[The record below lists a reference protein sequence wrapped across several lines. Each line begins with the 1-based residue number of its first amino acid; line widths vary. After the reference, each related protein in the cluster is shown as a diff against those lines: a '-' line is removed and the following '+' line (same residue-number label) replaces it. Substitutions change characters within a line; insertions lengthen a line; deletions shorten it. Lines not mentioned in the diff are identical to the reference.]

1 LNGLLAANDP
11 KPVRKT
17 GEVLSNSPFLLVG
30 DHAGRAMPAAL
41 QGLGLPESE
50 RRRHIAVDI
59 GVRELGLALST
70 SLDAPFL
77 HQAYS
82 RLVIDCNRDPAHA
95 ESIPSSSDG
104 TPIPGNA
111 GLRPANRQA
120 RIKDIFQP
128 YHQAIAAALDVR
140 AAVGRETILVS
151 LHSFTPQ
158 MNRYARPW
166 HVGVLHDGRRDE
178 FALSVLA
185 RLRGQTS
192 WVIGDNEPYRMDQ
205 TDYTVP
211 HHAYPRGLRY
221 LELEVRQDLMEPE
234 VHGGVDKVA
243 ALIATALAGAA

>member
-1 LNGLLAANDP
+1 LNGLLAPNDP

-17 GEVLSNSPFLLVG
+17 GDVLSSSPFLLVG
-30 DHAGRAMPAAL
+30 DHAGRAIPATL

-59 GVRELGLALST
+59 GVRELGQALS
-70 SLDAPFL
+70 SLLNAPFL

-95 ESIPSSSDG
+95 ESIASRSDG

-111 GLRPANRQA
+111 ELHPTTRDA
-120 RIKDIFQP
+120 RIRDIFEP
-128 YHQAIAAALDVR
+128 YHQAIAAALDAR
-140 AAVGRETILVS
+140 AAAGQETILVS

-158 MNRYARPW
+158 INGCARPW
-166 HVGVLHDGRRDE
+166 HIGVLHDGRRDD

-185 RLRGQTS
+185 LLRRQSGWAT
-192 WVIGDNEPYRMDQ
+192 GDNEPYRMDQ

-221 LELEVRQDLMEPE
+221 LELEVRQDLIEPE
-234 VHGGVDKVA
+234 VQASVDKVA
-243 ALIATALAGAA
+243 ARIATALVGAA